1 MPEIRGLA
9 KQGFQRMPGR
19 QRPEGTDEI
28 AKIAIVKSVAVSV
41 KRRTPPVI

>member
-28 AKIAIVKSVAVSV
+28 ADRLIG
-41 KRRTPPVI
+41 R